1 MAQVVSIRG
10 TAFVVGLD
18 GQTRPLK
25 VGDKIQKGE
34 TIVTSAGGGVEL
46 AMDDG
51 RPLSLGPQQTV
62 KVDES
67 LTATA
72 RPTPAESSVGDGSID
87 TVIQALDRGG
97 DLTEEL
103 EATAAGPTSAG
114 ADGAAGGGHVRAQ
127 QRDGAAC
134 RPERQRDAGHR
145 HHRATHV
152 WAR

>member
-51 RPLSLGPQQTV
+51 RPLSLGAQQTV

-72 RPTPAESSVGDGSID
+72 RPTPAEGSVGSGTID
-87 TVIQALDRGG
+87 SVQVQPLSAPKIG
-97 DLTEEL
+97 D
-103 EATAAGPTSAG
+103 
-114 ADGAAGGGHVRAQ
+114 
-127 QRDGAAC
+127 
-134 RPERQRDAGHR
+134 HR
-145 HHRATHV
+145 LWNSTKMPDTTQ
-152 WAR
+152 